1 MIGRIAAF
9 VVALAA
15 GCGGAL
21 ANDTMAQL
29 GTGGLIHVRSDAVA
43 METEDLFISPDA
55 VRITYGFRNTSE
67 QPVESVVAFPMP
79 DISGNPYANVSIPD
93 YASDNFLDFSVTVD
107 GQSIKPELDQRV
119 IAAGVDVTAALVAAR
134 IPLFPFLEGID
145 EPIGK
150 LPQAT
155 RDDWVSRGILFV
167 DEFDDGSGMKKVWT
181 PYWTLKSTYWWRMTF
196 PAKKLITVKH
206 DYKPSVGGTVGT
218 TFLEDGKARGERF
231 DEYKAKYCMDPSFVK
246 PIEAAAMRNP
256 DKQAPFVENWI
267 SYVLMTGGNW
277 ATSIGKFK
285 LTIDKGSA
293 KNMISFC
300 GKGVKK
306 VGPTTFEMTA
316 EDFYPEK
323 NLEILLMLPMTQDGG
338 N

>member
-1 MIGRIAAF
+1 MVRAEG
-9 VVALAA
+9 
-15 GCGGAL
+15 
-21 ANDTMAQL
+21 ND
-29 GTGGLIHVRSDAVA
+29 
-43 METEDLFISPDA
+43 
-55 VRITYGFRNTSE
+55 
-67 QPVESVVAFPMP
+67 
-79 DISGNPYANVSIPD
+79 
-93 YASDNFLDFSVTVD
+93 VD
-107 GQSIKPELDQRV
+107 GQEVHRVHQQDPEEHGKRGGRDE
-119 IAAGVDVTAALVAAR
+119 LVAVAVKNA
-134 IPLFPFLEGID
+134 LY
-145 EPIGK
+145 
-150 LPQAT
+150 
-155 RDDWVSRGILFV
+155 LFV